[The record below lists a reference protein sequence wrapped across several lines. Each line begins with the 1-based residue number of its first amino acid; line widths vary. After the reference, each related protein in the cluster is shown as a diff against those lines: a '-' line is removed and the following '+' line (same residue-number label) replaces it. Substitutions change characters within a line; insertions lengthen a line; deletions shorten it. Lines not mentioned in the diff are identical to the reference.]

1 VSRVGF
7 FGNLSSNPF
16 SGSGNGVDYL
26 MRRHFAAS
34 DFFRDPTCLDRIL
47 SAEDEKLFLFAFP
60 KVIYPL

>member
-1 VSRVGF
+1 MSRVGF
-7 FGNLSSNPF
+7 FVNLSSNPF

-26 MRRHFAAS
+26 MSKHFAAS
-34 DFFRDPTCLDRIL
+34 GFFRDQTCLDRIL

>member
-1 VSRVGF
+1 
-7 FGNLSSNPF
+7 
-16 SGSGNGVDYL
+16 

-34 DFFRDPTCLDRIL
+34 DFFRDQTCLDRIL